1 MRVDKNIQTGDEPTN
16 KPTENK
22 QGGEKSF
29 DFEKVKNLAK
39 QTKTESLVNFVNN
52 NSNNPEKKNL
62 VQVAKDE
69 LATRGVQQRT
79 ELSERAQE
87 VLDLANVSA
96 ASGIANYASKVS
108 DDKSLNKKERQVVI
122 KKLNEQ
128 IKELITPNDNKQE
141 QDAKNV
147 KQQEQEITKAGIT
160 ELYKSI
166 EYLILGT

>member
-1 MRVDKNIQTGDEPTN
+1 M
-16 KPTENK
+16 
-22 QGGEKSF
+22 
-29 DFEKVKNLAK
+29 
-39 QTKTESLVNFVNN
+39 
-52 NSNNPEKKNL
+52 
-62 VQVAKDE
+62 
-69 LATRGVQQRT
+69 QQRT